1 MTPQTQEGVRGF
13 SSTMTSADGTREGWL
28 SVVRI
33 LFAWYLLT
41 FGSVKSAIAVS
52 ALPETYFNP
61 PLGPFMLLSAAPSG
75 IVIFGLQA
83 VVTLGL
89 LLLLIGYRT
98 SVVSYVVPILLIV
111 LAGIRFSTGKID
123 HDILLYLLPLF
134 LARSW
139 GTRLSLR
146 PEKYLRPRLDVL
158 ALFVGF
164 FFLTSGI
171 LKASTGWLD
180 PDYSATAGWLAFYQ
194 TNYGVETVLAG
205 WLGDVSG
212 APLELLDWLTVL
224 LECSILPLLFFRRTV
239 AVALLFCL
247 SFNIVVVLLFGINFS
262 ELFPVY
268 LALLPLA
275 IKTVEKLTYLAAGGI
290 LLLTVI
296 IGNVGSLIGG
306 AMTLGPFGLKV
317 PMFWVFAALMGIVIT
332 YVAIKS
338 LRTESGYTVS
348 RRTSIVVISLLSVP
362 LVITVFWTE
371 PYPAIIGPGFRG
383 GITGELRQVW
393 MKDGQEVRPREVFD
407 GSPYSTN
414 ISLYGWPSP
423 QGQGHEYRP
432 WDTNETPELPEEVT
446 VEWVRVR

>member
-1 MTPQTQEGVRGF
+1 MAT
-13 SSTMTSADGTREGWL
+13 ADGKREGWL
-28 SVVRI
+28 SAVRI

-41 FGSVKSAIAVS
+41 FGSVKSAIAVE

-61 PLGPFMLLSAAPSG
+61 PLGPFMLLNSAPNG
-75 IVIFGLQA
+75 IIIFGLQVA
-83 VVTLGL
+83 ATLGL
-89 LLLLIGYRT
+89 MLLLIGYRT
-98 SVVSYVVPILLIV
+98 ALVSYVVPILFIV

-123 HDILLYLLPLF
+123 HDVLLYLLPLF

-146 PEKYLRPRLDVL
+146 PERYLPPRLDVL

-180 PDYSATAGWLAFYQ
+180 LDYSATAGWLAFYQ
-194 TNYGVETVLAG
+194 TNYGVETVLAS
-205 WLGDVSG
+205 WLSDFSG

-239 AVALLFCL
+239 AVALLMCL
-247 SFNIVVVLLFGINFS
+247 SFNIGVVLLFGINFS

-275 IKTVEKLTYLAAGGI
+275 IKAVEKLTYVVAGG
-290 LLLTVI
+290 LLLATVI
-296 IGNVGSLIGG
+296 IANLGPLIGG
-306 AMTLGPFGLKV
+306 AVTFGPFGLKV
-317 PMFWVFAALMGIVIT
+317 PMFWVFAFLMGIVIAYT
-332 YVAIKS
+332 VIKS
-338 LRTESGYTVS
+338 LRTEAGANVS
-348 RRTSIVVISLLSVP
+348 LKTSMVVLSLLSVP
-362 LVITVFWTE
+362 LLITVLWTE

-383 GITGELRQVW
+383 GITGELKQVW
-393 MKDGQEVRPREVFD
+393 IKDGQEVRPSEVFG

-414 ISLYGWPSP
+414 IGFYGWPSP

-432 WDTNETPELPEEVT
+432 WDAGETPELPEGVT